1 MDFSCDECGGCA
13 INLPEGLDDNA
24 SVVCH
29 RCGKALCTWAEF
41 KERTHQVL
49 TEGGRKLN
57 HEPAGSQTTNGTE
70 VDLPDKPRVL
80 AFDPFFR
87 PRARTEATNR
97 SRYVP
102 FRIYDGS
109 E

>member
-1 MDFSCDECGGCA
+1 MEFGCENCGSSA
-13 INLPEGLDDNA
+13 VTLPEELVDSA
-24 SVVCH
+24 LV
-29 RCGKALCTWAEF
+29 RCNRCRRELCTWAEF
-41 KERTHQVL
+41 KERTRRVL
-49 TEGGRKLN
+49 EGGRERN
-57 HEPAGSQTTNGTE
+57 DEPAVPTNGTE

-87 PRARTEATNR
+87 PRARTEATDR

>member
-1 MDFSCDECGGCA
+1 M
-13 INLPEGLDDNA
+13 EG
-24 SVVCH
+24 
-29 RCGKALCTWAEF
+29 
-41 KERTHQVL
+41 ER
-49 TEGGRKLN
+49 ERN
-57 HEPAGSQTTNGTE
+57 DEPAVPTNCTE

-87 PRARTEATNR
+87 ARARTEATGR
-97 SRYVP
+97 SHYVP